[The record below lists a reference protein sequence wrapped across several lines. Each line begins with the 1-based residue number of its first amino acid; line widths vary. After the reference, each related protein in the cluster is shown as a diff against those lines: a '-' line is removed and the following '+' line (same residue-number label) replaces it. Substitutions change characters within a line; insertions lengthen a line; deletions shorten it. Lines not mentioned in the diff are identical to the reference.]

1 MTWSFC
7 SVLLTKYHSTD
18 KVKKSEMGRTF
29 GTYGGEVHKGLKWEN
44 LREEDHLEDP
54 DVDRRMILKWIFE
67 RLDGGLRLDQSGS
80 G

>member
-29 GTYGGEVHKGLKWEN
+29 GTYGGEERCIRGL
-44 LREEDHLEDP
+44 
-54 DVDRRMILKWIFE
+54 
-67 RLDGGLRLDQSGS
+67 SGKT
-80 G
+80 